1 MADIPHNAN
10 IKKLAVII
18 FGLGFL
24 VYFTILFFSVPFTPP
39 EMGKNLPLSAKANAE
54 TTPHPQVVEL
64 KIKKND
70 TIFSLLSSFQV
81 SPDRID
87 EIVWASQDI
96 YNLRTIK
103 AGSNIKFFLNNSEF
117 KALKLPMDD
126 SNYLVIELK
135 PFNASIEERQN
146 KFSARKEPI
155 PYETNVKV
163 AAGTIKNSLYEDGL
177 SSGLS
182 PDIVMNLSDVFA
194 WEIDFASDIKQG
206 DNFRVLYE
214 TKYLEGRLAK
224 NGRILAAQFEN
235 NGKLFHAVYF
245 TDKDGKGGY
254 YDLNGRSL
262 AKQFLK
268 SPLNYRRIS
277 SYFSKKRFHPIL
289 KTYRPHHGIDYSA
302 QKGTPVAAIGDGR
315 VEFIGWKG
323 DYGKLIVIRHNEA
336 YSTAYGHL
344 NSFANKLKKGSS
356 VKQGQV
362 IAYVGST
369 GLATGPHLHYEFR
382 KNNRFV
388 NPLNID
394 IPPALPVKTEYVLA
408 FEKTRDDVMK
418 KLSGGVVA
426 VAQK

>member
-1 MADIPHNAN
+1 MLVPSYQAN

-24 VYFTILFFSVPFTPP
+24 VYFIILFFSVPFTPS
-39 EMGKNLPLSAKANAE
+39 EMGKNPPISAKANAE
-54 TTPHPQVVEL
+54 TTLPPQVVEL

-81 SPDRID
+81 SPGRID
-87 EIVWASQDI
+87 EIVSASQDI

-103 AGSNIKFFLNNSEF
+103 AGSDIKFFLNNNEF
-117 KALKLPMDD
+117 KALKLPMDN
-126 SNYLVIELK
+126 SNYLVIE
-135 PFNASIEERQN
+135 ERQ
-146 KFSARKEPI
+146 KKISARKEPI

-245 TDKDGKGGY
+245 ADKDGKGGY

-277 SYFSKKRFHPIL
+277 SYFSTKRFHPIL
-289 KTYRPHHGIDYSA
+289 KIYRPHHGIDYSA

-315 VEFIGWKG
+315 VEFIGWKS
-323 DYGKLIVIRHNEA
+323 DYGKLIVIRHNNT

-344 NSFANKLKKGSS
+344 NSFANKLKKGSA

-394 IPPALPVKTEYVLA
+394 IPPAMPVKTEYISA
-408 FEKTRDDVMK
+408 FEKTRDDVIK
-418 KLSGGVVA
+418 KLSSGVVA

>member
-1 MADIPHNAN
+1 MLPSYHVG

-24 VYFTILFFSVPFTPP
+24 VYFTILFFSVPFIHPESEKNPP
-39 EMGKNLPLSAKANAE
+39 ISAKTNAE
-54 TTPHPQVVEL
+54 TTHPQQVVEL

-70 TIFSLLSSFQV
+70 TIFSILSSLQV
-81 SPDRID
+81 PVDRID

-96 YNLRTIK
+96 HNLRTIK
-103 AGSNIKFFLNNSEF
+103 AGADIKFFLNNNEF

-126 SNYLVIELK
+126 SNYLVV
-135 PFNASIEERQN
+135 EERQ
-146 KFSARKEPI
+146 KKISARKEPI
-155 PYETNVKV
+155 PYETNAKV
-163 AAGTIKNSLYEDGL
+163 AAGAIKNSLYEDGL

-182 PDIVMNLSDVFA
+182 PDVIMNLSDVFA

-302 QKGTPVAAIGDGR
+302 QKGTPVVAIGDGR
-315 VEFIGWKG
+315 IEFIGRKG
-323 DYGKLIVIRHNEA
+323 DYGRLIVIRHNNS

-344 NSFANKLKKGSS
+344 NNFAKKLKKGSI

-388 NPLNID
+388 NPLNMD
-394 IPPALPVKTEYVLA
+394 IPPALPVKAEYMTA
-408 FEKTRDDVMK
+408 FEKTRDDIMK
-418 KLSGGVVA
+418 KLSSGVVA